1 MKALVLAA
9 GLGKRMRPL
18 TFTRPKFLL
27 PVAGKPALDRVLE
40 LLAGTFEEVGMVV
53 GYGREQ
59 IMERYGDGS
68 GLGLRITYF
77 HQTEL
82 LGTAHAV
89 SLARDWVG
97 GEDFLVINGDTLT
110 DEASL
115 RSLLELHGER
125 KGERD
130 FAGCLATY
138 EVEDA
143 SQYGVVFLEGNRVVR
158 VEEKPRVPEVRT
170 VNAGIYTFTPEIF
183 WAIERTER
191 SERGEYEITTSLQ
204 LLLDRGRRIY
214 ASPLGFWAD
223 LGRPWD
229 LLVANE
235 HFLKRQKGEVHGRI
249 EFGVHIEEN
258 VYVGEGTRIRSG
270 SYIEGPTYIGRNCDI
285 GPNCYIRPYT
295 YIGDHVRIGH
305 GVEIKNSIV
314 MDHTHIA
321 HLSYVGDSVIG
332 SGCNLGAGT
341 TIANLRLDEAEVE
354 MEVEGNRVGTRRRK
368 LGTIIADN
376 VKTGVNCMIN
386 PGVKI
391 GPNSAIGPGAVVYE
405 DVPPGHLLLV
415 RPTIERR
422 SWGEGAA
429 AGTSEE

>member
-40 LLAGTFEEVGMVV
+40 LLVGTFEEVGMVV

-59 IMERYGDGS
+59 IMERYGEGS
-68 GLGLRITYF
+68 GLGVKITYF
-77 HQTEL
+77 HQKEL
-82 LGTAHAV
+82 LGTAQAV
-89 SLARDWVG
+89 SLARDWVK

-110 DEASL
+110 DEVSIRA
-115 RSLLELHGER
+115 LLDLHRQR
-125 KGERD
+125 KGDPD
-130 FAGCLATY
+130 FGGCLATY
-138 EVEDA
+138 EVEEA

-158 VEEKPRVPEVRT
+158 VEEKPKAPEVRT
-170 VNAGIYTFTPEIF
+170 VNAGVYTFTPEIF
-183 WAIERTER
+183 RAIERTEK
-191 SERGEYEITTSLQ
+191 SERGEYEITASLQ
-204 LLLDRGRRIY
+204 LLLREGRKLY

-235 HFLKRQKGEVHGRI
+235 HFLRRQKGEVHGKI

-270 SYIEGPTYIGRNCDI
+270 SYLEGPTYIGSGCDI
-285 GPNCYIRPYT
+285 GPNCYIRPCT
-295 YIGDHVRIGH
+295 YIGDHVRIGQ

-405 DVPPGHLLLV
+405 DVPPGQIFLA
-415 RPTIERR
+415 RPAVERR
-422 SWGEGAA
+422 SWGGGAA